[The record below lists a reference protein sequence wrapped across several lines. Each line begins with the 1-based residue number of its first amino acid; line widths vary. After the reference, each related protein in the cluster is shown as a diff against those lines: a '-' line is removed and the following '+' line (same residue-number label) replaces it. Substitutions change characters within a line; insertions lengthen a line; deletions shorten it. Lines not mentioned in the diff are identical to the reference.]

1 MMQIARR
8 SLHIAGKQVFYL
20 SVIVTALVLMLVG
33 SATWLSHAVT
43 ERKDEIAK
51 WAGDKMGY
59 PLEIGDVGLY
69 WLDLFPKLYLSDIRL
84 LTAENAAP
92 FVAANQVFV
101 GLNLWKSLQQQ
112 QAVIDSASISGLVIG
127 LEKDAVGDFKLAG
140 LNASADSFSLS
151 QEALA
156 EALVLLQGVK
166 LNAIQITYQDALKP
180 HFSGLYQIE
189 TAEIQQY
196 AMHWQV
202 DASVQ
207 LPNHLGEHVNVIA
220 EMEAPNL
227 QLKDW
232 NVTIAAQQLQLGS
245 WLKGIDYDG
254 VEITRGR
261 ANFQVTADRQAD
273 NTRVDG
279 QIRLSQAEF
288 ASTDVSEKL
297 NTVLITQLDTSFDW
311 QKRDEKWQLKLN
323 HAPLDMEGE
332 VWPAGEISLAGQ
344 RQSVEQMS
352 ADFLRLSDLTAL
364 GLLVANPNPYIQQHQ
379 PAGELT
385 DVKIAFNA
393 QQELVTLQL
402 QAKEIAFLGHQNL
415 PGVSG
420 LSFGVNWQDGQLAL
434 GFDAN
439 AWTLYADGWL
449 DEEVYFDSLKGQL
462 HWQQNDN
469 GWQLTSTAIRLVNE
483 DLNLQLDGTLT
494 EQQGLQADM
503 QLSIA
508 YLAVPRWPAYV
519 PLRVLEDTFASW
531 VENAF
536 LAGEIRQGLIRLT
549 GDPKA
554 YPFDTQPEAGEFELF
569 LEVADVTLDYNSD
582 WPALTS
588 VAGQIASTGNNLSIV
603 ADQGQISGYRFD
615 SVTAEIEPLIDG
627 LPQLVVNGQLLG
639 EAQNGLDFLA
649 TSPLQSR
656 IGGLTDILSA
666 KGNSRIDLTL
676 KVPLLN
682 PDATQVQGEITL
694 IDTELFL
701 SLLPRLPIEQVNGQ
715 LQFTNEAVTA
725 EDIAA
730 KVLNE
735 DALVSISPH
744 QDKMRVAI
752 DTQITATALPSLW
765 QGTQLDEITGKTALL
780 TTIDITP
787 RDLDGFDIEVNAV
800 TDLIGMHLNLP
811 APLNKAAEAAWPLM
825 ITFLPDTSPKISV
838 ALDNLAFLQWDNS
851 KSTPRMN
858 VHLGGQQGRLPD
870 QGFSVTGNFETLEL
884 DPWLD
889 WIADL
894 EFATENSPLAGN
906 FVPDLIDVSVQTL
919 SINQQL
925 FNSVIFEAQKKAVSW
940 QIQLASQ
947 QMKGNINWPF
957 DSKTLAT
964 LHFDFVDI
972 ELATEEEPAAEKP
985 SAERALWPGFQ
996 LNIDN
1001 LTINGMKLGRLQA
1014 TAIQQPN
1021 RWHLTSAT
1029 LQSPTLT
1036 ASASA
1041 QWSRLGAGDQSS
1053 VNMTIQSGD
1062 LAGLLEDLRYLPAIE
1077 ANRTQ
1082 VDADFKWPGDPL
1094 AFNRQTLQGK
1104 MLIDI
1109 GNGQMKEVDPGA
1121 AGRIFGLLSFAAIP
1135 RRLSLDFSDLFGGGF
1150 GFSSIKGNFAFADG
1164 IAQTQDF
1171 TMRADSALVEV
1182 SGPINLV
1189 EESYNQIVKV
1199 TPSVSSTL
1207 PLAGAV
1213 AGGPVGLGVGTAI
1226 FLADRIA
1233 GKLFNREIVNL
1244 ISYRYRL
1251 TGPWSAPDMTLSRAS
1266 EE

>member
-1 MMQIARR
+1 MVSIVRH
-8 SLHIAGKQVFYL
+8 SLHIAGKQIFYL
-20 SVIVTALVLMLVG
+20 SVIVTALVLMLMG

-59 PLEIGDVGLY
+59 PLEIGDVGLS

-92 FVAANQVFV
+92 FVAANEVFV

-112 QAVIDSASISGLVIG
+112 QAVIDSATISGLVIG
-127 LEKDAVGDFKLAG
+127 LERDAVGDLKLAG
-140 LNASADSFSLS
+140 LNASADSFSFS

-166 LNAIQITYQDALKP
+166 LNAIEITYQDALKP
-180 HFSGLYQIE
+180 HFSGLYQID
-189 TAEIQQY
+189 TAEIQQN

-220 EMEAPNL
+220 EMEAPDL

-245 WLKGIDYDG
+245 WLKGLDYDG

-261 ANFQVTADRQAD
+261 ANLQVTADRQAD
-273 NTRVDG
+273 NTTVDG
-279 QIRLSQAEF
+279 KIRLSQTEF
-288 ASTDVSEKL
+288 ASMNASEMHT
-297 NTVLITQLDTSFDW
+297 TVLITQLDTAVDW
-311 QKRDEKWQLKLN
+311 QKRGDKWQLNLN

-344 RQSVEQMS
+344 KQSVEQIS

-364 GLLVANPNPYIQQHQ
+364 GLLLANPNPYIQQHQ

-402 QAKEIAFLGHQNL
+402 KANEIAFLGDQNL
-415 PGVSG
+415 PGMSG
-420 LSFGVNWQDGQLAL
+420 LSFGVNWQSDELAL
-434 GFDAN
+434 EFDAN
-439 AWTLYADGWL
+439 AWALYADGWL
-449 DEEVYFDSLKGQL
+449 DEEVYFDLLNGQL
-462 HWQQNDN
+462 HWQKSET
-469 GWQLTSTAIRLVNE
+469 GWQLTSTALRLVNE

-508 YLAVPRWPAYV
+508 YLAVPRWPVYV
-519 PLRVLEDTFASW
+519 PLRLLDDRFASW
-531 VENAF
+531 VENVF

-569 LEVADVTLDYNSD
+569 LEVVDVTLDYNSD
-582 WPALTS
+582 WPALTNVS
-588 VAGQIASTGNNLSIV
+588 GQVTSTGNNLSIV
-603 ADQGQISGYRFD
+603 GDKGQISGYRFD

-627 LPQLVVNGQLLG
+627 QPQLVVNGQLLG
-639 EAQNGLDFLA
+639 EAQNGLHFLA

-676 KVPLLN
+676 KVPLLD

-701 SLLPRLPIEQVNGQ
+701 SLMPRLPIQKVNGQ
-715 LQFTNEAVTA
+715 LQFNNEGVTA

-735 DALVSISPH
+735 DAFLSISPH

-752 DTQITATALPSLW
+752 DTQITATVLPSLW

-787 RDLDGFDIEVNAV
+787 RDFGDFDIEVNAV
-800 TDLIGMHLNLP
+800 TDLIGMQINLP

-825 ITFLPDTSPKISV
+825 FTFLPDTSPKMSV
-838 ALDNLAFLQWDNS
+838 ALENLAFLQWDNS

-858 VHLGGQQGRLPD
+858 LHLGGQQGRLPE
-870 QGFSVTGNFETLEL
+870 QGFSVTGTIETLKL
-884 DPWLD
+884 DAWLD
-889 WIADL
+889 WMDDQEL
-894 EFATENSPLAGN
+894 VATNANLTGD
-906 FVPDLIDVSVQTL
+906 FVPDAIDVSLQAL
-919 SINQQL
+919 SINQQT
-925 FNSVIFEAQKKAVSW
+925 FHSVVIDAQQQAVSW

-947 QMKGNINWPF
+947 EMKGNINWPF
-957 DSKTLAT
+957 DSKALAT

-972 ELATEEEPAAEKP
+972 ELASEEQPVTEKS
-985 SAERALWPGFQ
+985 SAKHALWPGFQ
-996 LNIDN
+996 LKIDD
-1001 LTINGMKLGRLQA
+1001 LTIDGMKLGRLQA

-1041 QWSRLGAGDQSS
+1041 QWSQFDAGDQSS

-1062 LAGLLEDLRYLPAIE
+1062 LAGLLKDLGYLPAIE
-1077 ANRTQ
+1077 ANRAQ
-1082 VDADFKWPGDPL
+1082 VDADFRWPGDPL
-1094 AFNRQTLQGK
+1094 AFNRQTLQGN
-1104 MLIDI
+1104 MRIDI

-1121 AGRIFGLLSFAAIP
+1121 AGRIFGLLSVAAIP

-1150 GFSSIKGNFAFADG
+1150 GFSSIKGSFAFADG

-1199 TPSVSSTL
+1199 TPSVSATL

-1233 GKLFNREIVNL
+1233 GKLFNREIVDL

-1251 TGPWSAPDMTLSRAS
+1251 TGPWSTPDMTLSRAS